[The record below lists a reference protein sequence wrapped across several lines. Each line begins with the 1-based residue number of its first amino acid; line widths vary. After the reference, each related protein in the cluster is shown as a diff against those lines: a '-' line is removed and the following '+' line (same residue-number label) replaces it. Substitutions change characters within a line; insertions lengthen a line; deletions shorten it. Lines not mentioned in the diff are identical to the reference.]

1 MVNKILVSTMQVY
14 VIKNLENDIQF
25 YKWKHI
31 PDVIKIKIV
40 IFLSQVSESDC

>member
-1 MVNKILVSTMQVY
+1 MQVY

-40 IFLSQVSESDC
+40 IFPSQVSESDC